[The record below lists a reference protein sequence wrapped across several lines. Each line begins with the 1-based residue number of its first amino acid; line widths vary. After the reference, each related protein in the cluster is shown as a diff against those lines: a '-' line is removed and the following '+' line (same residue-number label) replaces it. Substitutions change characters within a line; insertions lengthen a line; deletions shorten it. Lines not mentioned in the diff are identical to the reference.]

1 MSAAFPLVFILAL
14 FATPCSAQGNKSIND
29 GNDKQNALPKVIKKS
44 GWDIPITGEIE
55 SSITQIKVFDNYP
68 ITIKWS
74 RPKSQTYLK
83 FSSRVNFKVIS
94 FGAYITEGKT
104 FAYVF
109 RCLSPGES
117 AIIIVYFADEDGD
130 GKFET
135 KYPSKLPDKIPA
147 WIPKDENKIE
157 RPPPPIKRAAK
168 QQSRR

>member
-1 MSAAFPLVFILAL
+1 MRATFLWVFIPAL
-14 FATPCSAQGNKSIND
+14 FAIPCSAQDNKSID
-29 GNDKQNALPKVIKKS
+29 DRIDKQNAPPKVIKKS

-55 SSITQIKVFDNYP
+55 SSITQTKVFDNYP
-68 ITIKWS
+68 IAMKWS
-74 RPKSQTYLK
+74 KPKSQTYLK

-94 FGAYITEGKT
+94 FGAYAAEGKT

-109 RCLSPGES
+109 RCLSYGES
-117 AIIIVYFADEDGD
+117 AIITVYFADEDGD

-135 KYPSKLPDKIPA
+135 KYPNKLPDKIPN

-157 RPPPPIKRAAK
+157 RPPPPIKRTSK